1 MEKNSTKKTIRE
13 IKEIQSKLPKSLNE
27 ALNFN
32 ETENDDMMDLHH
44 EEPQIHDEHP
54 MNLNDDDMGNPA
66 SQKAKKLIDDI
77 RKMSLR
83 AMAELADTPQDKY
96 YENLKKIWQLC
107 DKAVNERLEDE
118 EVLHKHN
125 Q

>member
-1 MEKNSTKKTIRE
+1 MKKNTTKQNIME
-13 IKEIQSKLPKSLNE
+13 IKKIKNKMPKSLNE

-32 ETENDDMMDLHH
+32 EREDNDMMDLHH
-44 EEPQIHDEHP
+44 EEPDVHNEMP
-54 MNLNDDDMGNPA
+54 MNMEDDSMGNPA
-66 SQKAKKLIDDI
+66 SEKAKKLIDDI

-83 AMAELADTPQDKY
+83 AMADLADSPQDKF